1 LSAEHPKQI
10 RAETEKWFHP
20 ECITG
25 WDAGSAWL
33 TLEFYRRRAFE
44 KDVRVWR
51 CLWRAFDKNRLK
63 VAAGGCG
70 GRGLT
75 ADPNLMAMGIE
86 SFFLSTLLILLGRF
100 LPAI

>member
-1 LSAEHPKQI
+1 
-10 RAETEKWFHP
+10 
-20 ECITG
+20 
-25 WDAGSAWL
+25 
-33 TLEFYRRRAFE
+33 
-44 KDVRVWR
+44 VWR

-86 SFFLSTLLILLGRF
+86 SFFLCTLLILLDLEQSTESEKRS
-100 LPAI
+100 